1 MSFFD
6 QVVFLGTSSGVPQ
19 PGKRNVSSLAITM
32 RTGRSILVDCGEG
45 TQHQLML
52 SKIKLTK
59 IDDIFITHL
68 HGDHC
73 YGIFGLLHSC
83 CMGERTEPITVY
95 GPKGIKTMIETVF
108 ALSGGWNGY
117 DLRIVELDPT
127 QHSEFTTSSG
137 DVRVHTC
144 PLKHRLPTLGYIFA
158 EPDKPGALNAAL
170 ATRMGAR
177 GPQFRELKEGRDVT
191 LNDGTLIRAVDVIG
205 EKTKGR
211 AIAVLQDTCDS
222 SEALP
227 YLEQPELLIH
237 ECTYHDGMRE
247 KAIEFGHSTA
257 AMAGEFARL
266 CGAKVLALTH
276 FSPRYNDPD
285 PNDEESPSVQNL
297 RGEALAKAGPTTVV
311 LAAEDFMTLAGLEFT
326 KVA

>member
-59 IDDIFITHL
+59 IDDIFVTHL

-144 PLKHRLPTLGYIFA
+144 PLKHRLPTLGY
-158 EPDKPGALNAAL
+158 
-170 ATRMGAR
+170 RS
-177 GPQFRELKEGRDVT
+177 LKEGRDVT

-211 AIAVLQDTCDS
+211 TIAVLQDTCDS

-257 AMAGEFARL
+257 AMAGEFARS
-266 CGAKVLALTH
+266 CDAKVLALTH

-326 KVA
+326 KVAYDQVARSAVS